1 MLMQPNT
8 RRNFLQLAAKAGVT
22 VSGAGLVM
30 GALSV
35 PAFAQGPD
43 FTMKQLMMPM
53 PLKDLPIGKDDAPI
67 TVIEYA
73 SMTCPHCAEFQKVTF
88 PKLKSDY
95 LDTGKARY
103 ILREFPLDP
112 LATAAFM
119 VARYAG
125 DDKRNAVV
133 DLLFANQDK
142 WVYVDKQVDGM
153 TKLLTQAG
161 ITKDQIDKCLADKQL
176 YDNVNKMRDIGADT
190 FKIDST
196 PTFFING
203 RRHEGDFAPADLP
216 KLIVA

>member
-1 MLMQPNT
+1 MIMHPNT

-95 LDTGKARY
+95 VDTGKARY

-203 RRHEGDFAPADLP
+203 RRHEGDFEPADLH